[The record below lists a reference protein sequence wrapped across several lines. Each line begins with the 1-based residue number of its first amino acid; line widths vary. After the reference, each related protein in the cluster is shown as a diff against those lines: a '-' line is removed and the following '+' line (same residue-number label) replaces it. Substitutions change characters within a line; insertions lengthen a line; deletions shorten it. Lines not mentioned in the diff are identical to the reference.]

1 MDDELLTVRQV
12 AQKLQVHFRTVE
24 RYIREHKL
32 KALRLGRYLRVR
44 RSELNRFLSELETDI
59 DTP

>member
-1 MDDELLTVRQV
+1 VDDELLTVRQV

>member
-1 MDDELLTVRQV
+1 VDDELLTVRQV
-12 AQKLQVHFRTVE
+12 AQKLQVHFRTIE

>member
-12 AQKLQVHFRTVE
+12 AQKLQVHFRTIE

-32 KALRLGRYLRVR
+32 KALRLGRYLRIR
-44 RSELNRFLSELETDI
+44 QSELDRFLSELETDK
-59 DTP
+59 DTD